1 MDTIRGK
8 KIMKLK
14 FRILRLPTD
23 TSRRPKLGRDN
34 IPLLHPEGY
43 LWFLWSG
50 PTRDSHKLYILKK
63 LA

>member
-1 MDTIRGK
+1 
-8 KIMKLK
+8 MKLK